1 MALTLNQSSAKI
13 FRITHRANLPWI
25 LDNGLHAR
33 NGTLQDPHFRN
44 IGLPDLIDRRSRR
57 TVPVA
62 PGGTLH
68 DYVPFYFTP
77 FSIMMFNICTGH
89 GVAPVPRQD
98 ILILVSTLH
107 HVAAAGVRFIF
118 TNQHAY
124 PEMAEYFTRTENLNR
139 IDWSLLQSRDFRHD
153 SEDPAKKERYQAE
166 ALLWK
171 HVPLS
176 AIQGVCCFDQQVLGD
191 IQHQIQQRG
200 IDFKAAAQPQWYF

>member
-1 MALTLNQSSAKI
+1 MCRSPNRISRVQTNEGVRRAKSGVGSA
-13 FRITHRANLPWI
+13 
-25 LDNGLHAR
+25 
-33 NGTLQDPHFRN
+33 
-44 IGLPDLIDRRSRR
+44 
-57 TVPVA
+57 A
-62 PGGTLH
+62 PTSKRQKS
-68 DYVPFYFTP
+68 
-77 FSIMMFNICTGH
+77 SIMMFNICTGH
-89 GVAPVPRQD
+89 GVAPVPKQD

-124 PEMAEYFTRTENLNR
+124 PEMAEYFTRMENLNR

-153 SEDPAKKERYQAE
+153 SEDPAKKERYQAG

>member
-1 MALTLNQSSAKI
+1 
-13 FRITHRANLPWI
+13 
-25 LDNGLHAR
+25 
-33 NGTLQDPHFRN
+33 
-44 IGLPDLIDRRSRR
+44 
-57 TVPVA
+57 
-62 PGGTLH
+62 
-68 DYVPFYFTP
+68 
-77 FSIMMFNICTGH
+77 
-89 GVAPVPRQD
+89 
-98 ILILVSTLH
+98 
-107 HVAAAGVRFIF
+107 
-118 TNQHAY
+118 
-124 PEMAEYFTRTENLNR
+124 MAEYFTRMENLNR